1 MAIKT
6 QNTVVY
12 VQTALASAKTITAAS
27 LGSPG
32 AGEVTITSATHGYTD
47 GDIIKITGV
56 GGMQQ
61 INNRAFIVDNATTN
75 TFTLKGTNASV
86 YTAYTSGGSA
96 YKATMSAVGEVRDI
110 PELGGTEPNE
120 FDVSHLLSVAEEKLA
135 GLPKQSNISFNVW
148 FDLTT
153 ANHQTLLDANGDLV
167 ERVFRFYR
175 PSSFNLTVVA
185 QVGGFRITAGDVN
198 SAYSGTV
205 SLIPRAAGAWSLTT

>member
-6 QNTVVY
+6 QNTIVY
-12 VQTALASAKTITAAS
+12 MQTALEAAKTITAAS

-32 AGEVTITSATHGYTD
+32 AGEVQITSALHGFAN
-47 GDIIKITGV
+47 GDIVKITGV
-56 GGMQQ
+56 AGMQQ
-61 INNRAFIVDNATTN
+61 INNRAFVVANQTTN
-75 TFTLKGTNASV
+75 TFTLKGTVGSS
-86 YTAYTSGGSA
+86 YTAYGSGGSV
-96 YKATMSAVGEVRDI
+96 YKATMSAIGEVRDI

-153 ANHQTLLDANGDLV
+153 ANHQGLLNANADLV

-198 SAYSGTV
+198 SAYTGAV
-205 SLIPRAAGAWSLTT
+205 SLIPRAAGAWATV

>member
-6 QNTVVY
+6 QSTIVY
-12 VQTALASAKTITAAS
+12 METALDAAKVISGAS

-32 AGEVTITSATHGYTD
+32 AGAVTLTSTSHGYQN
-47 GDIIKITGV
+47 GDIIKVVGV

-61 INNRAFIVDNATTN
+61 INNRAFVVANQSTHN
-75 TFTLKGTNASV
+75 FVLKGTNASS

-96 YKATMSAVGEVRDI
+96 YKATLAAVGEVRDI

-135 GLPKQSNISFNVW
+135 GLPKQANISFNVW

-153 ANHQTLLDANGDLV
+153 AMHQNLLNANQDLV

-175 PSSFNLTVVA
+175 PNSFNLTVVA
-185 QVGGFRITAGDVN
+185 QVGGVRVTAGDVN
-198 SAYSGTV
+198 SAYSATV
-205 SLIPRAAGAWSLTT
+205 SLIPRAAGAWSLAT